1 MVASAFVLALTGYE
15 IALATV
21 ALVFVAFAL
30 IVALV
35 IPRSRPDFPG
45 GRLGVFIAICAAL
58 FAAQMGAVLALAE
71 LGEAEEPVAEEAAP
85 PTETAPTETAPTET
99 SPTETETT
107 PPETE
112 TAPPETPTETE
123 ASLAAGK
130 EVFLANCGSCHTL
143 ADAGT
148 TASVGPSLDAAKPPL
163 DLVVERVTNGQGIMP
178 SFADTLSEQQIADVA
193 AYVAAVAG
201 S

>member
-1 MVASAFVLALTGYE
+1 LALTGYD

-21 ALVFVAFAL
+21 ALIFVAFAL
-30 IVALV
+30 IVSLV

-45 GRLGVFIAICAAL
+45 GRLGVFIGICVVL
-58 FAAQMGAVLALAE
+58 FMAQMGAVLALAE

-85 PTETAPTETAPTET
+85 PTETGPTETAPTETAPTET
-99 SPTETETT
+99 APTE
-107 PPETE
+107 PVDTE

-123 ASLAAGK
+123 TSTAAGK
-130 EVFLANCGSCHTL
+130 EVFLAQCGSCHTF

-148 TASVGPSLDAAKPPL
+148 TGSVGPNLDAAKPPV

-178 SFADTLSEQQIADVA
+178 SFSDTLSEQQIADVA